1 MPRRASSGPKATTI
15 LAIVAVLAAMFFG
28 GRIFLGQKSK
38 EGKIDGTELDME
50 MFVENANSLRGN
62 SYTVEGT
69 IDGKLQWTTDR
80 GQVISL
86 KVDSP
91 GGPHF
96 LGIEIPQDL
105 ASVNIERE
113 QSYQFLIRIR
123 DGGIA
128 VAERIARL

>member
-15 LAIVAVLAAMFFG
+15 VAIIAVIAVLFFG
-28 GRIFLGQKSK
+28 GKFLLGGKAR
-38 EGKIDGTELDME
+38 EGKISGTPLDME

-96 LGIEIPQDL
+96 IGIEIPQDL
-105 ASVNIERE
+105 AAVNIERE
-113 QSYQFLIRIR
+113 QSYQFLVRIR

-128 VAERIARL
+128 VAEQIARL